1 MPANPNPN
9 LKLSCWRPLVLV
21 MLLSGLLA
29 GGCGI
34 GNFPSHL
41 SQAMLD
47 QPDPE
52 TVRDGA
58 PAYLVMVDTL
68 IEAEP
73 DDEGRLQA
81 GAQLYAL
88 YATTFV
94 DDAGR
99 RQRLAG
105 RAREYGN
112 RALCAEDDNLCDLAD
127 RSYLQFLGGLKRI
140 DDADE
145 VPALYSMT
153 VGWLAW
159 IKANGN
165 DWGAIADLPKV
176 EAALRRCLLIDEGY
190 RHGSA
195 HTLLGILLTLRP
207 PALGGKPEEARAHF
221 ERALQLSGGR
231 DLSIKV
237 EMARSYARLIYDRE
251 LHDRL
256 LKEVLAADPKAP
268 GLTLTNV
275 LAQRQAKQLL
285 ESADQY
291 F

>member
-1 MPANPNPN
+1 
-9 LKLSCWRPLVLV
+9 
-21 MLLSGLLA
+21 
-29 GGCGI
+29 
-34 GNFPSHL
+34 
-41 SQAMLD
+41 MLD

-52 TVRDGA
+52 AVREGA
-58 PAYLVMVDTL
+58 PAYLVLVDTL
-68 IEAEP
+68 IEADP
-73 DDEGRLQA
+73 GNEGRLQA
-81 GAQLYAL
+81 GAQLYTL
-88 YATTFV
+88 YATAFV
-94 DDAGR
+94 EDPAR
-99 RQRLAG
+99 LRRLAG

-112 RALCAEDDNLCDLAD
+112 RALCAEDNHLCGLAERPYPKFLVDL
-127 RSYLQFLGGLKRI
+127 QRI
-140 DDADE
+140 DDADQ
-145 VPALYSMT
+145 VPTLYAMT
-153 VGWLAW
+153 VGWLTW
-159 IKANGN
+159 IKANSD

-176 EAALRRCLLIDEGY
+176 EAALRRCLALDEGY
-190 RHGSA
+190 RDGSA

-207 PALGGKPEEARAHF
+207 PALGGKPEEARRHF

-231 DLSIKV
+231 DLSVKV

-256 LKEVLAADPKAP
+256 LKEVLAADPQAP

>member
-1 MPANPNPN
+1 MAAHSKPKN
-9 LKLSCWRPLVLV
+9 LRCLPLGLA
-21 MLLSGLLA
+21 MLLFGLFA

-34 GNFPSHL
+34 GNLPSHL
-41 SQAMLD
+41 SRAMLD

-52 TVRDGA
+52 TVREGA

-68 IEAEP
+68 IEADP
-73 DDEGRLQA
+73 NDEARLQA

-99 RQRLAG
+99 RRRLAG
-105 RAREYGN
+105 RARDYGN
-112 RALCAEDDNLCDLAD
+112 RALCAEDDNLCGLAG
-127 RSYLQFLGGLKRI
+127 RPYPQFLAGLGRI

-145 VPALYSMT
+145 VPALYAMT

-159 IKANGN
+159 IKANGD

-176 EAALRRCLLIDEGY
+176 EAALRRCLVLDEEY
-190 RHGSA
+190 RNGSA

-207 PALGGKPEEARAHF
+207 PALGGKPEEAREHF

-237 EMARSYARLIYDRE
+237 EMARSYARLVYDRA

-256 LKEVLAADPKAP
+256 LGEVLAADPVAP

>member
-1 MPANPNPN
+1 MAHSNPAFSHWPQA
-9 LKLSCWRPLVLV
+9 LGLAAL
-21 MLLSGLLA
+21 LLA
-29 GGCGI
+29 ALLCGGCSI
-34 GNFPSHL
+34 FHL
-41 SQAMLD
+41 PGHLAEAMLD

-52 TVRDGA
+52 MVRDGA
-58 PAYLVMVDTL
+58 PAYLVLVDTL
-68 IEAEP
+68 IEADP
-73 DDEGRLQA
+73 GNEGRLRA

-88 YATTFV
+88 YATAFV
-94 DDAGR
+94 EDPAR
-99 RQRLAG
+99 FRRLAG

-112 RALCAEDDNLCDLAD
+112 RALCAEDKHLCGLAE
-127 RSYLQFLGGLKRI
+127 RPYPKFLTDLKRI
-140 DDADE
+140 DDADQ
-145 VPALYSMT
+145 VPTLYAMT
-153 VGWLAW
+153 VGWLTW
-159 IKANGN
+159 IKANSE

-176 EAALRRCLLIDEGY
+176 EAALRRCLALDEGY
-190 RHGSA
+190 RGGSA

-207 PALGGKPEEARAHF
+207 PALGGKPEEARKHF
-221 ERALQLSGGR
+221 ERALQLSDGR
-231 DLSIKV
+231 DLSVKV

>member
-1 MPANPNPN
+1 VQPN
-9 LKLSCWRPLVLV
+9 LTSSRWPRTLGLGAL
-21 MLLSGLLA
+21 LLA
-29 GGCGI
+29 LLGGCTLY
-34 GNFPSHL
+34 NFPRNL

-58 PAYLVMVDTL
+58 PAYLVLIDTL
-68 IEAEP
+68 IESDPEN
-73 DDEGRLQA
+73 EGRLQA

-88 YATTFV
+88 YATSFA
-94 DDAGR
+94 DDPGR
-99 RQRLAG
+99 RRRLAG
-105 RAREYGN
+105 RARDYGN
-112 RALCAEDDNLCDLAD
+112 RALCAEDGHLCDLAG
-127 RSYLQFLGGLKRI
+127 RTYPKFLAGLKRI

-145 VPALYSMT
+145 VPPLYAMT

-159 IKANGN
+159 IKANSE

-176 EAALRRCLLIDEGY
+176 EAALRRCLALDEGY
-190 RHGSA
+190 REGSA

-207 PALGGKPEEARAHF
+207 PALGGKPEEARKHF

-231 DLSIKV
+231 DLSVKV

-256 LKEVLAADPKAP
+256 LKEVLAADPQAP